1 MNIVEKI
8 LFNHSAEPVNNIS
21 PGDIVT
27 VNVDRTIIVDMAALH
42 PEFIENPPVK
52 PFNPEKISLVFDH
65 YVPAPGIE
73 IANRVNRL
81 RKLVNRWGIRDF
93 YDVGRGGISHVLG
106 GEKGWFRPGSLIAN
120 TDSHTI
126 ATGAFNTLGRGLGTP
141 EIMNIIA
148 TGKTWFLLGE
158 TLKVN
163 LENSMRPGTSA
174 KDVFFYMSSVIGDV
188 PNKNI
193 EFSGNGIYSLN
204 IDQRSSISTMCA
216 EVSAEFAVFPEDKVL
231 RQYMVER
238 GYGNYRPAAPDRD
251 AEYANEINI
260 DMEKIEPMVALPDRI
275 INNVKPI
282 SEIGKVEIDV
292 AVVGSC
298 ANGRLSDLRDVAE
311 AVKNKKINDN
321 VRFIVTPASK
331 EIYEEALRL
340 GYIDTII
347 KSNAMVT
354 NPTCGACLGG
364 HMGVVGNGDTVLS
377 STTRNFKGRMGAGG
391 ARIYLASA
399 RSVAISAINGYISG
413 GFNE

>member
-81 RKLVNRWGIRDF
+81 RKLVKRWGIRDF

-163 LENSMRPGTSA
+163 LENSMRLA
-174 KDVFFYMSSVIGDV
+174 LQQKMCFFICH
-188 PNKNI
+188 
-193 EFSGNGIYSLN
+193 
-204 IDQRSSISTMCA
+204 R
-216 EVSAEFAVFPEDKVL
+216 
-231 RQYMVER
+231 
-238 GYGNYRPAAPDRD
+238 
-251 AEYANEINI
+251 
-260 DMEKIEPMVALPDRI
+260 
-275 INNVKPI
+275 
-282 SEIGKVEIDV
+282 
-292 AVVGSC
+292 
-298 ANGRLSDLRDVAE
+298 
-311 AVKNKKINDN
+311 
-321 VRFIVTPASK
+321 
-331 EIYEEALRL
+331 
-340 GYIDTII
+340 
-347 KSNAMVT
+347 
-354 NPTCGACLGG
+354 
-364 HMGVVGNGDTVLS
+364 
-377 STTRNFKGRMGAGG
+377 
-391 ARIYLASA
+391 
-399 RSVAISAINGYISG
+399 
-413 GFNE
+413 

>member
-8 LFNHSAEPVNNIS
+8 LFNHSAEPVKDIS

-27 VNVDRTIIVDMAALH
+27 VNVDRAIIVDMAALH
-42 PEFIENPPVK
+42 PEFIENPPIK

-81 RKLVNRWGIRDF
+81 RKLVSRWGIKDF

-148 TGKTWFLLGE
+148 TGKTWFLLGD
-158 TLKVN
+158 TLRAN
-163 LENSMRPGTSA
+163 LENNIKHGTSA
-174 KDVFFYMSSVIGDV
+174 KDVFFYLASMIGDI

-193 EFSGNGIYSLN
+193 EFSGSGIKFLD

-216 EVSAEFAVFPEDKVL
+216 EVSAEFAVFPEDAIL
-231 RQYMVER
+231 RQYMDER
-238 GYGNYRPAAPDRD
+238 GYGNYSPAAPDKD
-251 AEYANEINI
+251 AEYINEITI
-260 DMEKIEPMVALPDRI
+260 DMGKIEPMVALPDRI

-282 SEIGKVEIDV
+282 SEVGNVGIDV

-298 ANGRLSDLRDVAE
+298 ANGRLSDLRNVAE
-311 AVKNKKINDN
+311 VLKNKKIKDD

-331 EIYEEALRL
+331 SIYEEALRL
-340 GYIDTII
+340 GYIDTIM
-347 KSNAMVT
+347 KANALVT

-391 ARIYLASA
+391 AKIYLASA
-399 RSVAISAINGYISG
+399 RSVAISAIKGYISG
-413 GFNE
+413 DINE